1 LKAHLDVSAE
11 NEPLFLSKSMQ
22 VVAVDDTV
30 LERFHI
36 DTRPVFANPP
46 DSDTSREVS
55 EDSYIDEWGIRF
67 RAARIDGKVFY
78 YDPVEPPLAGAT
90 TVRDIETYDW
100 PDPYDPGRTRGLR
113 ERARNL
119 RESTD
124 YALVGHMGDT
134 SIFQSCHDLRGM
146 EQFFLDLL
154 MNKRMAKTLLESVLE
169 IQSIKMGKYLDHVG
183 PYLDVVCVGDDLAG
197 QSSPLVSLDL
207 YREMIKPYHRAYFE
221 LIKCKTSAK
230 LHLHSCGSIVSF
242 LDDLIE
248 IGVDIVNPVQV
259 SARDMDPEKLK
270 GRFGDRICFWG
281 GIDSQHLL
289 PGGTHEE
296 VAREV
301 RRIIR
306 LLGRDGGYV
315 LGAVHNIQADV
326 PPENIVAMYDAAI

>member
-1 LKAHLDVSAE
+1 
-11 NEPLFLSKSMQ
+11 MQ
-22 VVAVDDTV
+22 VVAVDEAV

-46 DSDTSREVS
+46 DRDISREVS
-55 EDSYIDEWGIRF
+55 EDSYIDEWGIPF
-67 RAARIDGKVFY
+67 RAARIDGKIFY
-78 YDPVEPPLAGAT
+78 YDPVEPPLAGVT
-90 TVRDIETYDW
+90 TIRDIETYDW
-100 PDPYDPGRTRGLR
+100 PDPDDPGRTRGLR

-119 RESTD
+119 RENTD

-154 MNKRMAKTLLESVLE
+154 MNKTVAKALLEKVFE
-169 IQSIKMGKYLDHVG
+169 IQSVKMERYLDHVG

-221 LIKCKTSAK
+221 LIKSKTSAK
-230 LHLHSCGSIVSF
+230 LHLHSCGSIASF

-270 GRFGDRICFWG
+270 GRFGDRLCFWG
-281 GIDSQHLL
+281 GIDSQYLL
-289 PGGTHEE
+289 PRGSPEE
-296 VAREV
+296 VDREV

-306 LLGRDGGYV
+306 LLGKNGGYV

-326 PPENIVAMYDAAI
+326 PPENIVAMYAAVV